1 MAVLVYF
8 MLLYVCVTCLS
19 KIIFCC
25 SYRVMLTWQKTELLI
40 LLIAFFSFTQHY
52 NLNYINKFAKKDD
65 VVLLCGKNFF
75 VDFALNAFNGRPRQD
90 CLKQEY

>member
-1 MAVLVYF
+1 

-19 KIIFCC
+19 KIIFCF

-40 LLIAFFSFTQHY
+40 SLIAFFSFTQHY